1 MRRRSSSRPACS
13 PSSALAEDLEA
24 RQLPLETIDLLMEGY
39 RVTDEEGSNTPYILY
54 LRSLKESIE
63 RALRDAYP
71 GRTNPQWLDDVQ
83 ILLRSPGMLAP
94 GRTGAGAGA
103 PPTAAYPGRSRA
115 PGMSG
120 GPHPIGFDS
129 WSAPPGPSSRVVYTE
144 AMRTPVMSTGAPPGW
159 QGAEMPGFARAA
171 SGSVELPFS
180 RREEIARRFRT
191 EDAVLEAELALQ
203 TGGANALGWSITRW
217 RPVLE
222 DLRRLYDAAKESGSE
237 TAATMVGIDW
247 SAIDAL
253 LSILHVPPTSP

>member
-1 MRRRSSSRPACS
+1 M
-13 PSSALAEDLEA
+13 
-24 RQLPLETIDLLMEGY
+24 
-39 RVTDEEGSNTPYILY
+39 
-54 LRSLKESIE
+54 KESIE
-63 RALRDAYP
+63 HALHDAYP
-71 GRTNPQWLDDVQ
+71 GRTNPRWLDDVQ
-83 ILLRSPGMLAP
+83 KLLQRPDDALVP
-94 GRTGAGAGA
+94 GRTRVGAGT
-103 PPTAAYPGRSRA
+103 PPPAADPGRSRA

-120 GPHPIGFDS
+120 GPHPVGFDS

-171 SGSVELPFS
+171 SGAVELPFS
-180 RREEIARRFRT
+180 RREEIARRFRN
-191 EDAVLEAELALQ
+191 EDAVLEVELTLQ
-203 TGGANALGWSITRW
+203 TDGADALGWSATRW

-253 LSILHVPPTSP
+253 LSILHVPPPSP